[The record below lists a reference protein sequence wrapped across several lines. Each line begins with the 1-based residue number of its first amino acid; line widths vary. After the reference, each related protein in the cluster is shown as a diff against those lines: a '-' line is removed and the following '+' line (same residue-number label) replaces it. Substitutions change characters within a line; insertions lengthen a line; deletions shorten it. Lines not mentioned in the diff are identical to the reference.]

1 MVCPHCKKQGIS
13 ILRKT
18 ILSPGQIATCK
29 ACDGNSGLRYP
40 SWITAMLPGTAL
52 MIAALLV
59 DSGTNEWLLNVGGIA
74 LMIFIPLLFAPLHP
88 QR

>member
-1 MVCPHCKKQGIS
+1 
-13 ILRKT
+13 
-18 ILSPGQIATCK
+18 
-29 ACDGNSGLRYP
+29 
-40 SWITAMLPGTAL
+40 MLPGTAL

-88 QR
+88 EP